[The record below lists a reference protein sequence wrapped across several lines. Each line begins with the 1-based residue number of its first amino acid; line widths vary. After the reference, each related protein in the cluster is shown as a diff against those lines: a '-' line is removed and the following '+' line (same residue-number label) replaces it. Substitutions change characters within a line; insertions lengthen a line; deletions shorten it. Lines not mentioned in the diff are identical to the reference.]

1 MATEADTPRRQGRPA
16 LTLTIVLLGLLTL
29 PMAMSGVTVALP
41 RIGSDL
47 DASGA
52 ALNWVVAGYFLAAS
66 SFMLVAGSLGDIFGR
81 RLLFTSGAAVYT
93 LGTLGAAAAQ
103 NIVVLDAAR
112 VICGIGAAGV
122 MASAGSLLAVTF
134 EGAARARAFAMLGT
148 TAGVGLALG
157 PTLAGWIV
165 DALDWRAGFLAF
177 AAAGLVLFAGSLLLP
192 ESRAAI
198 RPRVDKAG
206 AVTFISGLALVLFAV
221 TQGSKEGWLSPPTL
235 GPLAAGA
242 VLLAAFVRI
251 ERRTEHPVLDLTL
264 AGDRAFIAWP
274 IGVFG
279 LGAATTAVL
288 VFLPTYLQ
296 ATSGFTARD
305 AGLVLLL
312 LSVPMVAL
320 PPLGAR
326 LVNRGVPARRLL
338 VTSLLMLAAGNVWL
352 ATLHPGIGQLGLAG
366 PLITLGAGS
375 GLSLGIIDARA
386 LGMVETDRSGM
397 ASGFLSTV
405 RGGTGAVMLTLFGAL
420 LLAVLEQRAGSPAL
434 AGRIAAGTLRNPDA
448 AAHFTVSLRI
458 ALCSVAALT
467 LALALLVHLLLRH
480 TGRPVRHTHNGLT
493 GHGSTGN
500 GLTSNGS
507 TGSGR
512 TDSTVTSA
520 RTPPPGDR

>member
-1 MATEADTPRRQGRPA
+1 MTTEPDTPPPGGRPT
-16 LTLTIVLLGLLTL
+16 LTLAVVLLGLLTL
-29 PMAMSGVTVALP
+29 PMAMSGTSVALP
-41 RIGSDL
+41 RIGADL

-66 SFMLVAGSLGDIFGR
+66 SFMLVAGSLGDLFGR
-81 RLLFTSGAAVYT
+81 RRLFASGAAVYT
-93 LGTLGAAAAQ
+93 LGTLGSAAAQ
-103 NIVVLDAAR
+103 HIVVLDAAR
-112 VICGIGAAGV
+112 VVCGIGAAGV
-122 MASAGSLLAVTF
+122 MASGGSLLAVTF
-134 EGAARARAFAMLGT
+134 HGAARARAFAMLGT

-165 DALDWRAGFLAF
+165 DALGWRAGFLAF
-177 AAAGLVLFAGSLLLP
+177 AAIGLVLFTGSLLLP
-192 ESRAAI
+192 ESRAAV

-206 AVTFISGLALVLFAV
+206 AITFISGLALVLFAV
-221 TQGSKEGWLSPPTL
+221 TQGSKEGWLSPATV

-242 VLLAAFVRI
+242 VLFTAFVRI
-251 ERRTEHPVLDLTL
+251 ERRTEHPILDLSLT
-264 AGDRAFIAWP
+264 GNRAFIAWP

-312 LSVPMVAL
+312 LSVPMLAL

-338 VTSLLMLAAGNVWL
+338 VTSLLLLAAGNVWL
-352 ATLHPGIGQLGLAG
+352 ATIHPGITYLGLAG

-375 GLSLGIIDARA
+375 GLSVGIVDAQA

-420 LLAVLEQRAGSPAL
+420 LLAVLEARVGSPGTA
-434 AGRIAAGTLRNPDA
+434 ARIAAGTARTPDA
-448 AAHFTVSLRI
+448 GADFTASLRI
-458 ALCSVAALT
+458 AFWSVAALT
-467 LALALLVHLLLRH
+467 LALAALVHVLLRH
-480 TGRPVRHTHNGLT
+480 TGRQGAGPDSPAVLRPTADASH
-493 GHGSTGN
+493 
-500 GLTSNGS
+500 
-507 TGSGR
+507 GR
-512 TDSTVTSA
+512 TAATS
-520 RTPPPGDR
+520 RP